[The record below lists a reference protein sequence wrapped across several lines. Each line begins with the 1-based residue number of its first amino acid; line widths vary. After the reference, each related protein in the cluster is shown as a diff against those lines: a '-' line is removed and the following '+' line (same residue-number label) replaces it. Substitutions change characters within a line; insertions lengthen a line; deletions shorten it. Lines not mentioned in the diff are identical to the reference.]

1 MTRLKQAWL
10 ALFKRYRMRKTFRAM
25 ANAWRETTG
34 GSCRYKFHL
43 GGSYMA
49 FSAPEVVD
57 AASAAKIL
65 REVANIVEAL
75 DRGDF
80 EEIGD
85 GE

>member
-10 ALFKRYRMRKTFRAM
+10 ALVNRYRMRKTFRAM
-25 ANAWRETTG
+25 AKAWRETTG

-43 GGSYMA
+43 GGSCMA

-57 AASAAKIL
+57 AASGAKIL

-85 GE
+85 VE